1 MIDRRG
7 VGHFRSLVIGV
18 CSVLSVGLEQVLFD
32 LFLHLAGFL
41 VFAQP
46 LLLLVFPVAFLH
58 LVRGNHVVR
67 YMLDLGFR
75 AAFQYFFNCCFG
87 LSVRGPGR

>member
-1 MIDRRG
+1 MGTGLSG
-7 VGHFRSLVIGV
+7 VGEGALDERVDVDCSLLPVE
-18 CSVLSVGLEQVLFD
+18 CSLLISFYLLF

-75 AAFQYFFNCCFG
+75 ATFQYFFELF
-87 LSVRGPGR
+87 L